1 MNGLITWWARNSVAA
16 NLMMLVIIVA
26 GVITYNKLGREVF
39 PSAKMNMVSVSVAW
53 PGADPQQVEDQIL
66 LRIEEAVQ
74 DVDNLKD
81 ISATAGEGF
90 ANLTIS
96 MNEGANFTE
105 FLTEIKNRVDG
116 ISTLPRDAFP
126 PVVRRFNFNNDIIY
140 VTIAGNLD
148 ERSMAKLGRR
158 LRDEVAALPDGSPLV
173 NLYGARREEVS
184 IEVSEEAL
192 RRYGLTFGD
201 VANAIRGSSINLSSG
216 TVRTET
222 GNIQLATRNLADNEE
237 EFSRIVVR
245 QNLDGSVVRVRDVA
259 TVIDGFVDDNAIDS
273 LDGKKSLLIG
283 VQQPENVNVVRMS
296 KAVRDWLEERQET
309 LPEGV
314 TMSLWFDFSEAY
326 TERMELVSSNALL
339 GLAMVVVVL
348 LLFLR
353 LEVALW
359 VAVGIAVS
367 FIGSVIF
374 MPMVGVTLNML
385 SLFGLLLVIGIVV
398 DDALIVGESIHRQVE
413 RGRVGLDAATVG
425 TQIVLK
431 PVFFAVLTTM
441 MMFLPWIFLSGGVSD
456 FTKHI
461 TWTIIFALSFSLIES
476 FFILPSHLAHMKPIN
491 RDNGFYRLQQ
501 KIADSLIWV
510 AKSLYRPFISMA
522 IKARYITATIFV
534 MAFAISISL
543 FQQGWIKFNF
553 MPEVEGTFLSLTITP
568 REGTPF
574 SRNEQIYQI
583 VTQASDELRADLEE
597 EYGKELIESAWVS
610 ADDNNVQAWLTVI
623 DGNYREISME
633 QIADRLREKIGDIP
647 DAESITVNYTI
658 NSGNADLAF
667 GIEGNDLDELRLA
680 SEEIKAYLRSVNGTY
695 DVRDSLQ
702 SANEEIQVNLKPG
715 AERFG
720 ITLAQAANQVRQAY
734 YGEEVQR
741 LPRDGDDVRVMVRY
755 PKETRESLDSLQ
767 SFRIRTADGREIPL
781 AAVVEI
787 TYAPSYSRINRFNR
801 KLSTT
806 ITANLREGVESGPIT
821 KDFYND
827 FVPQFNQRHPN
838 VQIENRG
845 DNKAQAEFMQE
856 FMILLLAALG
866 GMYVLLAI
874 GFNSYWQP
882 ILIMT
887 AIIFAL
893 MGAIF
898 GHLIVGIPFAL
909 FSIFGW
915 TAAAGVAINDNLV
928 LIDYVNRL
936 RREGVGAFA
945 ALVEAGTTRFRP
957 ILLTS
962 VTTFVGLMPILLED
976 SINAKFL
983 SPMVVALAFGVFFAL
998 FVSLIFVP
1006 ALYAIGVDIARF
1018 FRGLWTGE
1026 KQPAFSHGAS
1036 ESGVMV
1042 DIEALVAEQQGD
1054 DDEGR
1059 DSEPPQ
1065 DYGVEKHE
1073 FIKRMPAKP
1082 LGK

>member
-16 NLMMLVIIVA
+16 NLMMLVIIIA
-26 GVITYNKLGREVF
+26 GAITFNTLGREVF
-39 PSAKMNMVSVSVAW
+39 PAAKINTVTVTVAW
-53 PGADPQQVEDQIL
+53 PGADPQQVQEQIVF
-66 LRIEEAVQ
+66 RIEEAVQ

-81 ISATAGEGF
+81 IAATAGEGF
-90 ANLTIS
+90 ASLSID
-96 MNEGANFTE
+96 MDEGANFTD
-105 FLTEIKNRVDG
+105 FLTEIKSRIDG
-116 ISTLPRDAFP
+116 ISTMPRDSFP
-126 PVVRRFNFNNDIIY
+126 PVVRRQSSSGDIIY
-140 VTIAGNLD
+140 ITVSGTLE
-148 ERSMAKLGRR
+148 EREMAKLGRQ
-158 LRDEVAALPDGSPLV
+158 LRDEIAALPGGSPLV
-173 NLYGARREEVS
+173 NLMGARREEVS

-222 GNIQLATRNLADNEE
+222 GNIQLATRNLADTEE
-237 EFSRIVVR
+237 EFARIVVR
-245 QNLDGSVVRVRDVA
+245 QNLDGSVVRVKDVA
-259 TVIDGFVDDNAIDS
+259 TVIDGFVDDKSIDA
-273 LDGKKSLLIG
+273 LDGKKSLLIA
-283 VQQPENVNVVRMS
+283 VQQPENVNVVKMS
-296 KAVRDWLEERQET
+296 LAVRNWMAEREET

-314 TMSLWFDFSEAY
+314 SLGLWFDFSTIY

-339 GLAMVVVVL
+339 GLALVIIVL

-353 LEVALW
+353 IEVALW

-491 RDNGFYRLQQ
+491 RENGFYRLQQ
-501 KIADSLIWV
+501 KIADSLIWL
-510 AKSLYRPFISMA
+510 AENIYRPFVAKA
-522 IKARYITATIFV
+522 IKARYITAAIFI
-534 MAFAISISL
+534 MAFAISVSL
-543 FQQGWIKFNF
+543 YQQGWVKRSF
-553 MPEVEGTFLSLTITP
+553 MPEVEGNFLALSITP

-583 VTQASDELRADLEE
+583 VTQASDKLRAELEG
-597 EYGKELIESAWVS
+597 EYGKEIIESAWIS
-610 ADDNNVQAWLTVI
+610 ASERNIQAFITVI
-623 DGNYREISME
+623 DGNYRDITME

-647 DAESITVNYTI
+647 DAEAITVNYNI
-658 NSGNADLAF
+658 NSRGANLAF
-667 GIEGNDLDELRLA
+667 GIEGTNLDELREA
-680 SEEIKAYLRSVNGTY
+680 AEEIKTYLRSVNGTY

-755 PKETRESLDSLQ
+755 PKGTRESLDSLQ
-767 SFRIRTADGREIPL
+767 NFRIRTADGREIPL
-781 AAVVEI
+781 AAVVDI

-806 ITANLREGVESGPIT
+806 ITANLREGIEDAPIT
-821 KDFYND
+821 KDFYSD
-827 FVPQFNQRHPN
+827 FVPLFKQRHPN

-845 DNKAQAEFMQE
+845 NNKAQAEFFQE
-856 FMILLLAALG
+856 FAILLLAALG

-874 GFNSYWQP
+874 GFGSYWQP

-887 AIIFAL
+887 AIIFAF
-893 MGAIF
+893 MGALF
-898 GHLIVGIPFAL
+898 GHLLVGVPFGL

-936 RREGVGAFA
+936 RRQGVGAFA

-962 VTTFVGLMPILLED
+962 VTTFVGLVPILMED
-976 SINAKFL
+976 SINAQFL
-983 SPMVVALAFGVFFAL
+983 APMIVALAFGVFFAL

-1006 ALYAIGVDIARF
+1006 ALYVIGVDIARF

-1026 KQPAFSHGAS
+1026 KQPAFSEGAS
-1036 ESGVMV
+1036 EDGLMI
-1042 DIEALVAEQQGD
+1042 DIETLIAEQQD
-1054 DDEGR
+1054 GR
-1059 DSEPPQ
+1059 DEHQNAPHGQ
-1065 DYGVEKHE
+1065 EYATEKTA
-1073 FIKRMPAKP
+1073 FIKRLPRKP
-1082 LGK
+1082 LGR